1 MRAFSP
7 KLKIY
12 DESYCN
18 FALLHK
24 TRFFTR
30 TGVGWCMMTNVCH
43 SFYMPFTLDFLSF
56 DHILSYQ
63 MMMRQALP
71 GLECLGRLKKT
82 GELRFC
88 CELEGI
94 FPRKSETSWICYIG
108 VTMSCFPF
116 FYHIY
121 YILPSIWRYPTC
133 FVNSCAPKPLKRT
146 S

>member
-56 DHILSYQ
+56 DHILSYH

-121 YILPSIWRYPTC
+121 YILLLYYHLFEDTLL
-133 FVNSCAPKPLKRT
+133 VL
-146 S
+146 